1 MRCFFIVLGTLI
13 ALLVNISPSSAKPV
27 CGGIEPNGKL
37 QKACENQPG
46 KLMGAPV
53 VSCPAGQIY
62 DLEACWV
69 CPSGFV
75 RSADSIATKT
85 ACHRVTNKDIFSD
98 VKRASKLSKASFCPK
113 GSFFD
118 LHNGGGCWSCPSGY
132 RRTVFPVHEDKAC
145 ETGSLLDGLKWLPAN
160 FTSATCG
167 SDDAFYDLID
177 GGSCWTCPK
186 DYKRTVFP
194 VNGKKACGRPLF
206 EAKPAKKIKK
216 AGCKVYGDDAFW
228 DPKKTKGTVIG
239 SCWQCPSNHER
250 SLFPVDSN
258 QACNAPNIAWDM
270 PKLPQKGVFLLDGAA
285 EVAIALIKERTKL
298 EKVAVDLGKAIGIN
312 RQQAIDDLWREMAQ
326 YPEENLAL
334 RYVMLKHILDISLDN
349 KKRVA
354 ANSPEGRLIR
364 SFEGFISGYKAYL
377 AQESLT
383 AYDNWFLARKTA
395 LKKRQE
401 EDAKHMRSNMLM
413 LFSDQ
418 MPVPPDFRQVI
429 ARSALINMAAAT
441 PTIGLFSSNFIKADD
456 GSLADQMIYKIFNN
470 RTEDLTEELS
480 EDFLKEF
487 ADETTDLGKAAV
499 KTLGEGD
506 EAAAVAKN
514 FTGAVDDVAKT
525 AANAGKTGLTAGKL
539 ASKMMAISGPQIAFE
554 FFILVFEAE
563 LTKNID
569 KADARPILERY
580 LHQAKSY
587 RPSLRTI
594 SQNKDDAPKIFSY
607 WALAATGNAKPKSS
621 LLAQIKKA
629 SNENLAKHELVS
641 DPLVF
646 QTKDWTW
653 YNVAGSAAQI
663 SSGLAGDVWHV
674 SKNGDVYT
682 ANIKSDK
689 KWQKTKISNAMKVAA
704 MATAKTAFILDKDGA
719 MSILNA
725 GKHRKISGWAA
736 DIAVNSEGVK
746 WHVGGNN
753 SIYTENQN
761 GNWRR
766 VNGPKATKIAAGPG
780 DIAWIIDTNN
790 NLHYHF
796 SGKWTNANKKAKD
809 VALGV
814 NGAVWITGMNSEAY
828 RLIHNNRW
836 EPLKGG
842 SIDRLGSG
850 SVASLWA
857 IRPDNAIILFQHD
870 QDTKSPM
877 AEKGMFKDSTT
888 TVTQSD
894 GISFT
899 QILIDQS
906 KVTKTTVVSDA
917 FKGPAKWTDV
927 AGQASQISTSSSGD
941 VWHIGGKGNL
951 YVRLSGQSGWLNTG
965 LTSIAE
971 IRAKRLAGQAFALDA
986 NGNMWD
992 VWSNGKKRQVPGW
1005 ASNIAVDSQDVKWH
1019 VGGNSTIYQMGT
1031 GGWVKMPG
1039 RLSRVSAGKDG
1050 ATWAVGLNREIYRFA
1065 DQKWARVPG
1074 AADEVAVGSNGS
1086 VWHIGG
1092 SNTIYRLD
1100 GKDWQKVDAQ
1110 KAISLSIGLN
1120 DEIWI
1125 VRPNGTM
1132 AVYR

>member
-1 MRCFFIVLGTLI
+1 MRYFFIVLSALVG
-13 ALLVNISPSSAKPV
+13 LLVNISPSSAKPV

-37 QKACENQPG
+37 QKACENKPG
-46 KLMGAPV
+46 QLMGAPV

-69 CPSGFV
+69 CPPGFV

-98 VKRASKLSKASFCPK
+98 VKRASKLSNTNFCPA

-145 ETGSLLDGLKWLPAN
+145 EKGSLIDGLQWIPAN
-160 FTSATCG
+160 FQSATCG
-167 SDDAFYDLID
+167 TDGAFFDLID

-186 DYKRTVFP
+186 DYKRTTFP
-194 VNGKKACGRPLF
+194 VNNNKACGRPLF
-206 EAKPAKKIKK
+206 ETKPAKQIKK
-216 AGCKVYGDDAFW
+216 AGCKIYGDNAFW
-228 DPKKTKGTVIG
+228 DPKKTTGTVIG

-258 QACNAPNIAWDM
+258 QACNAPTIAWDM

-298 EKVAVDLGKAIGIN
+298 EKVAIDLGKEIGLN
-312 RQQAIDDLWREMAQ
+312 RQEAIDDLWREISQ

-334 RYVMLKHILDISLDN
+334 RYVMLKHILNISLDN
-349 KKRVA
+349 KTTVVA
-354 ANSPEGRLIR
+354 SSPEGRLIR
-364 SFEGFISGYKAYL
+364 SFENFISGYKVYL
-377 AQESLT
+377 AQESLI

-441 PTIGLFSSNFIKADD
+441 PTIALFSSNYVKVND
-456 GSLADQMIYKIFNN
+456 GSLADQMIRRIFNN
-470 RTEDLTEELS
+470 RTEDLTKEVRNSLAEEFS
-480 EDFLKEF
+480 KKATDQS
-487 ADETTDLGKAAV
+487 TDLGKAAR
-499 KTLGEGD
+499 KAFGESD
-506 EAAAVAKN
+506 EIVAVAKN
-514 FTGAVDDVAKT
+514 LSGAMDDVAKT
-525 AANAGKTGLTAGKL
+525 AAKAGSKGLSAGKL
-539 ASKMMAISGPQIAFE
+539 ASKMLSLSGPQIAFE
-554 FFILVFEAE
+554 FFILAFEAE

-580 LHQAKSY
+580 LQQAKNY

-594 SQNKDDAPKIFSY
+594 SQNKDEAPKIFSY
-607 WALAATGNAKPKSS
+607 WALAATGNAKPTAS

-629 SNENLAKHELVS
+629 SDENLAKHELMS

-653 YNVAGSAAQI
+653 YNVAGNAAQI
-663 SSGLAGDVWHV
+663 SSGISGDVWHV

-689 KWQKTKISNAMKVAA
+689 KWQKTKISNAVKVAA
-704 MATAKTAFILDKDGA
+704 LPTGKAVFILDKDGS

-725 GKHRKISGWAA
+725 GKRQKIPGWAA
-736 DIAVNSEGVK
+736 DITVNSEGLK

-766 VNGPKATKIAAGPG
+766 VNGPRAIKIAAGPG
-780 DIAWIIDTNN
+780 DIAWIIDTEN

-796 SGKWTNANKKAKD
+796 AGKWTNVNKKAKD
-809 VALGV
+809 VALGA
-814 NGAVWITGMNSEAY
+814 NGAVWITGMNNNAY

-850 SVASLWA
+850 SNTSLWA

-870 QDTKSPM
+870 QDTKSPL
-877 AEKGMFKDSTT
+877 AEKGMFTDSTT
-888 TVTQSD
+888 TVTQDD

-899 QILIDQS
+899 QVLIDKS
-906 KVTKTTVVSDA
+906 KITK
-917 FKGPAKWTDV
+917 KNHCIRCL
-927 AGQASQISTSSSGD
+927 QRAS
-941 VWHIGGKGNL
+941 
-951 YVRLSGQSGWLNTG
+951 
-965 LTSIAE
+965 
-971 IRAKRLAGQAFALDA
+971 
-986 NGNMWD
+986 
-992 VWSNGKKRQVPGW
+992 
-1005 ASNIAVDSQDVKWH
+1005 
-1019 VGGNSTIYQMGT
+1019 
-1031 GGWVKMPG
+1031 KM
-1039 RLSRVSAGKDG
+1039 D
-1050 ATWAVGLNREIYRFA
+1050 
-1065 DQKWARVPG
+1065 
-1074 AADEVAVGSNGS
+1074 
-1086 VWHIGG
+1086 
-1092 SNTIYRLD
+1092 
-1100 GKDWQKVDAQ
+1100 
-1110 KAISLSIGLN
+1110 
-1120 DEIWI
+1120 
-1125 VRPNGTM
+1125 
-1132 AVYR
+1132 